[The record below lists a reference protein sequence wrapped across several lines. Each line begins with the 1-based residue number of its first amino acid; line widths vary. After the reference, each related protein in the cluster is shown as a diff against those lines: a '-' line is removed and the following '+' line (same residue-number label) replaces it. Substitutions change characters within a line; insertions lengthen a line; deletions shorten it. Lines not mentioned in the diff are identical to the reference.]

1 MRETTKRI
9 KIGPEGEEKEYQI
22 HKMNALAGS
31 YLIKFCSEKLLPV
44 YNSLQDAFSKTDT
57 SIDGLNDEQIA
68 EKEAEVARER
78 TQAVIKLIPE
88 ALSKLSEKELM
99 EFEVRCLQTVEVL
112 KPAGWQAVMT
122 NGGHFGDEDLEYDLG
137 SVLRLVYE
145 VLVFNLG
152 SFFGGANLSSLLS
165 NSGSSLPNA

>member
-1 MRETTKRI
+1 MRETTKQI
-9 KIGPEGEEKEYQI
+9 KFGTEGEEKTYQI

-44 YNSLQDAFSKTDT
+44 YNSLQDAFSDT
-57 SIDGLNDEQIA
+57 NINIEGLSDA
-68 EKEAEVARER
+68 EIEAKEAKVAKQR
-78 TQAVIKLIPE
+78 TQAVIELIPE

-99 EFEVRCLQTVEVL
+99 EFEVRCLQTVDIL
-112 KPAGWQAVMT
+112 KPAGWQPVMI
-122 NGGHFGDEDLEYDLG
+122 NGHFGDDDLEYDLG

-152 SFFGGANLSSLLS
+152 SFFGGGSLGSLL
-165 NSGSSLPNA
+165 NSKSFSQPNA

>member
-1 MRETTKRI
+1 MRETIKRI

-44 YNSLQDAFSKTDT
+44 YNSLQNAFSSTDT
-57 SIDGLNDEQIA
+57 DIEGLTDEQIA
-68 EKEAEVARER
+68 EKEAKVAKER
-78 TQAVIKLIPE
+78 TQAVIRLIPE

-99 EFEVRCLQTVEVL
+99 EFEVRCLQTVEIL
-112 KPAGWQAVMT
+112 KPAGWQAVMI
-122 NGGHFGDEDLEYDLG
+122 NGRFGDEDLEYDLG
-137 SVLRLVYE
+137 TVLRLVYE

-152 SFFGGANLSSLLS
+152 SFFGGANLSSLLN